1 MSNSLL
7 KAELSKSLR
16 AFLELDL
23 LLTEADTSL
32 SSYSSSSSSST
43 TTSNSI
49 NPPIYP
55 PSCPTNEKL
64 FGLLNRIQDGLGR
77 LEAAAEDPTTRG
89 TLEPALLSFLGDNE
103 LNNPDAWLQQRLGEI
118 VQDEKVSLV
127 RSAALQSVSETLRNF
142 GKTVSESDKV
152 RSIQESSVQE
162 SCIEESS
169 VQESSTSI
177 YTNSVKDSS
186 FNNNSD
192 NPNPSTNK
200 DSMDLEDKLM
210 DQEEEWE
217 DT

>member
-32 SSYSSSSSSST
+32 SSYSLSSSSST

-77 LEAAAEDPTTRG
+77 LEAAAEDPSTRG

-142 GKTVSESDKV
+142 GNSVSESDKV

-210 DQEEEWE
+210 DQEEEWL

>member
-16 AFLELDL
+16 AFLDLDV
-23 LLTEADTSL
+23 LLTEADSSL
-32 SSYSSSSSSST
+32 SSYSSSSSSSS

-77 LEAAAEDPTTRG
+77 LEAAAEDPSTRG
-89 TLEPALLSFLGDNE
+89 TLEPALLSFLADNE

-127 RSAALQSVSETLRNF
+127 RSAALQSVSETLKNL
-142 GKTVSESDKV
+142 GKTPSESDKE
-152 RSIQESSVQE
+152 SIIQESN
-162 SCIEESS
+162 
-169 VQESSTSI
+169 VQESSISV
-177 YTNSVKDSS
+177 YTNSAKDSS
-186 FNNNSD
+186 FNNNNSD
-192 NPNPSTNK
+192 NPNPPPSSSNK
-200 DSMDLEDKLM
+200 DSMDQEDEETM
-210 DQEEEWE
+210 GQEEEWL

>member
-77 LEAAAEDPTTRG
+77 LEAAAEDPSTRG

-142 GKTVSESDKV
+142 GKTSSGSDKI
-152 RSIQESSVQE
+152 SSIQESCIQESSVQE
-162 SCIEESS
+162 SSNS
-169 VQESSTSI
+169 V
-177 YTNSVKDSS
+177 YTNSVKDNS

-192 NPNPSTNK
+192 NPINPSTNK
-200 DSMDLEDKLM
+200 DSIDLEDKLM